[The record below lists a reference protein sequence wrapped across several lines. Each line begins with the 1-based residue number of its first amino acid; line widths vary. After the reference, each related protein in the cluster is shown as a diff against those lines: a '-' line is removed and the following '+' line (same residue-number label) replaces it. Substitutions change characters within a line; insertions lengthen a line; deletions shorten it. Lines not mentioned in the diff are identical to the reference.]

1 MKQKCFENSQE
12 VNYDLMREDRINK
25 GLDQES
31 TADVLGLSP
40 STISAWETGDRTP
53 KIVHLIKF
61 AEIMSRDPEEYVEGK
76 ALMQLR
82 FHVARTRAIMD
93 YAQL

>member
-1 MKQKCFENSQE
+1 MKQKCFENGEE
-12 VNYDLMREDRINK
+12 VNYDMMREDRINK

-40 STISAWETGDRTP
+40 STISAWEAGDRTP
-53 KIVHLIKF
+53 KIVHLIKY
-61 AEIMSRDPEEYVEGK
+61 AELMSRNPEEYVEGK

-82 FHVARTRAIMD
+82 FFIARTRAIMD
-93 YAQL
+93 YARL